1 MPRRSAIAATTLA
14 ILLGAANA
22 PVPVDWV
29 MVAKIR
35 EEGLQ
40 HSQVM
45 DYEAYMTDV
54 LGARL
59 TMSDGMKRAQQWVR
73 GEMTRIGL
81 VNVAAEP
88 FMDFGVTWDNEFVSL
103 HMLDPDYAPMVGY
116 PLSHT
121 PGTNGPL
128 VLQAVIADVR
138 VRGDLAKH
146 HGTLKGKAVLMSPP
160 ATIDLA
166 RRGAGVARVTG
177 LRSPALRQS
186 ARYRGGREAGL
197 REALGVLQPGLRSRP
212 VSRHLPAGK

>member
-1 MPRRSAIAATTLA
+1 MTMPNRFAIAATTLA
-14 ILLGAANA
+14 ILLAAAHA

-40 HSQVM
+40 RSQVM
-45 DYEAYMTDV
+45 EYEAYMTDV

-59 TMSDGMKRAQQWVR
+59 TLSEGMKRAQQWVQ

-121 PGTNGPL
+121 PSTNGSL
-128 VLQAVIADVR
+128 VLQAVIADVQ
-138 VRGDLAKH
+138 VRGDLAKY

-166 RRGAGVARVTG
+166 PLTNGVPR
-177 LRSPALRQS
+177 L
-186 ARYRGGREAGL
+186 Y
-197 REALGVLQPGLRSRP
+197 
-212 VSRHLPAGK
+212 